1 MNSKRMSFCVL
12 FGFIALLFAA
22 SGAFALQIESGER
35 FVLAK
40 DDVIYDDLIV
50 GGSEIVIEGRI
61 EGDLVAF
68 AGKISISGDVEGDVL
83 AAGGDVV
90 IEGDVEDDAVLLSGD
105 AKISGDVGDNLLAAC
120 GSFKMDDGS
129 SVGRDAFVAGGMID
143 VYGDVFRNLFA
154 SGGNVVIGG
163 SVLGNVTLEA
173 DGAPR
178 ITSDAEIGGDVNY
191 TSEKDIIIEDGASV
205 PGNVNKNLPDAGRK
219 KSDFER
225 FNERLMGFLSIFI
238 VGFILVRFLPVYTRN
253 VCNNLKKS
261 AFSCGLWGIVGLIVA
276 PVVALLLMVTVIG
289 LPLGLILVCA
299 YIILIYVSKVY
310 VSVFVGKFF
319 LNMTGSRSDSLVLML
334 VLGLLLFELIGLVP
348 ALSGFVGLLV
358 VVFGF
363 GAVLVTKKQMYMN
376 FKKKKLV

>member
-1 MNSKRMSFCVL
+1 MNSWRMSFCVL
-12 FGFIALLFAA
+12 FGFVALLFAA
-22 SGAFALQIESGER
+22 SGAFALQIEGGER

-40 DDVIYDDLIV
+40 DDVVSDDLIV
-50 GGSEIVIEGRI
+50 AGSEIVIDGRI
-61 EGDLVAF
+61 EGDLVAVG
-68 AGKISISGDVEGDVL
+68 GKISISGDVEGDVL
-83 AAGGDVV
+83 ALGGDVV
-90 IEGDVEDDAVLLSGD
+90 IEGDVEDDVVLASGD

-129 SVGRDAFVAGGMID
+129 SVGRDAFIAGGMID
-143 VYGDVFRNLFA
+143 VYGDVYRNLFV

-163 SVLGNVTLEA
+163 AVLGNVTLEA

-178 ITSDAEIGGDVNY
+178 ITSDAEIGGDINY

-205 PGNVNKNLPDAGRK
+205 PGNVNKNLPVEHER
-219 KSDFER
+219 SDFER
-225 FNERLMGFLSIFI
+225 FNAKLRGFLSIFI
-238 VGFILVRFLPVYTRN
+238 VGFILVRMLPVCTRN

-261 AFSCGLWGIVGLIVA
+261 AFSCGLWGIVGLIAA
-276 PVVALLLMVTVIG
+276 PVVALLLMVTIIG

-310 VSVFVGKFF
+310 VSVFVGKFL
-319 LNMTGSRSDSLVLML
+319 LNMAGSRSDSLVLML
-334 VLGLLLFELIGLVP
+334 VLGLLLFELIGFVP

>member
-1 MNSKRMSFCVL
+1 MNSYRMSFCVL
-12 FGFIALLFAA
+12 FGFVALLFAA
-22 SGAFALQIESGER
+22 SGAFALQIEGGER

-40 DDVIYDDLIV
+40 DDVISDDLIV
-50 GGSEIVIEGRI
+50 AGSEIVIDGRI

-68 AGKISISGDVEGDVL
+68 GGKITISGDVEGDVVAL
-83 AAGGDVV
+83 GGDVV
-90 IEGDVEDDAVLLSGD
+90 IEGDVEDDAVLASGD
-105 AKISGDVGDNLLAAC
+105 IKISGDVGDNLLAAS

-129 SVGRDAFVAGGMID
+129 SVGRDAFIAGGMID
-143 VYGDVFRNLFA
+143 VYGDVFRNLFV

-178 ITSDAEIGGDVNY
+178 IASGAEIGGDVNY
-191 TSEKDIIIEDGASV
+191 TSREDIIIEDGASV
-205 PGNVNKNLPDAGRK
+205 PGNVNKKLPVEHER
-219 KSDFER
+219 SDFER

-261 AFSCGLWGIVGLIVA
+261 AFSCGLWGIAGLIVA

-299 YIILIYVSKVY
+299 YIIVIYVSKVY

-319 LNMTGSRSDSLVLML
+319 LNMAGSRSDSLVLML

-348 ALSGFVGLLV
+348 TLSGFIGLLV

-363 GAVLVTKKQMYMN
+363 GAILVTKKQMYLN